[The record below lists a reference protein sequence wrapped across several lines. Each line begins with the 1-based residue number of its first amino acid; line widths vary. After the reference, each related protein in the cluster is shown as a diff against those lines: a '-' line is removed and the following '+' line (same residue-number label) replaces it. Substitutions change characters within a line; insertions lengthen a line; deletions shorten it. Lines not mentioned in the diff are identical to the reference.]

1 MTVSDDRSAGILL
14 YHREGRTAAA
24 ADAGVTPGAAEA
36 GGIRVFLGHMGG
48 PFWAHKTSAAWS
60 IPKGL
65 IEPGEDPFGAAL
77 REFREEIGD
86 DAPDVVYTA
95 LGDFRYTS
103 GKTVT
108 IYAGESDLVVDEL
121 HSTPVTVEW
130 PRGSGRMLT
139 FPEIDA
145 VEWCDLELARTR
157 LVRGQ
162 VPALAALEE
171 RIAAGRI

>member
-1 MTVSDDRSAGILL
+1 MTVSGDHSAGILL
-14 YHREGRTAAA
+14 YRRVGAP
-24 ADAGVTPGAAEA
+24 AGVE
-36 GGIRVFLGHMGG
+36 VFLGHMGG

-65 IEPGEDPFGAAL
+65 IEPGEQPFAAAL
-77 REFREEIGD
+77 REFREEIGVT
-86 DAPDVVYTA
+86 APEGDYVA

-108 IYAGESDLVVDEL
+108 IFAAEHDLVVDEL

-139 FPEIDA
+139 FPEIDVA
-145 VEWCDLELARTR
+145 EWCDVELARTR

-162 VPALAALEE
+162 VPALAALEALLS
-171 RIAAGRI
+171 R